1 MVPGGGRGLTRPPL
15 PGGRLFR
22 PLVQL
27 PAQPQAKARRG
38 DAEARPRLH
47 IHRAGLHVDR
57 PRGEVPVHP
66 MAMMAVT
73 MMTVMER
80 VVPVAM
86 TVTGPMGNMVVAVT
100 MTIAVAVTV
109 GSGFSLGG
117 GEGQANDGDSGQQKT
132 LHGVSPRFSFFWVG
146 GPA

>member
-1 MVPGGGRGLTRPPL
+1 
-15 PGGRLFR
+15 
-22 PLVQL
+22 
-27 PAQPQAKARRG
+27 
-38 DAEARPRLH
+38 
-47 IHRAGLHVDR
+47 
-57 PRGEVPVHP
+57 

-73 MMTVMER
+73 MMTVMES